1 MRVDE
6 VTSADGSR
14 IAVESVG
21 TGPGIVV
28 LHGAGISYR
37 EYRRLAKRL
46 ADRFTVHLYNRR
58 GRPDSPRLT
67 GTETVSTDVADL
79 AAVLQGTGAVNVF
92 GHSGGAFV
100 AMQAGLALPLERIGV
115 YDPAVAIAGC
125 DFPRAFV
132 DPFEDAVDDGD
143 DARAIAIMGRDVNR
157 DDLAAKLPFRL
168 QMLIVR
174 GYLHTP
180 IGRRMGELLPTIG
193 PEMRRILDNEG
204 PASNYAAI
212 DAQVLLAS
220 GARSAGYFHP
230 ICESLASAMPRAT
243 SIVIPR
249 SSHNAANIAPERFV
263 RPFAEFFSG

>member
-1 MRVDE
+1 MRVGD
-6 VTSADGSR
+6 VTSTDGSR

-46 ADRFTVHLYNRR
+46 SDRFTVHLYNRR
-58 GRPDSPRLT
+58 GRPDSARLT
-67 GTETVSTDVADL
+67 GTETVSTDVEDL
-79 AAVLQGTGAVNVF
+79 AAVLEGTGARNVF

-100 AMQAGLALPLERIGV
+100 GIQAGLTLEVERIAV

-132 DPFEDAVDDGD
+132 DPFEEAVHAGD
-143 DARAIAIMGRDVNR
+143 NARAIALMGRDVNR

-168 QMLIVR
+168 QTLIAR
-174 GYLHTP
+174 GYLQTP
-180 IGRRMGELLPTIG
+180 IGRRMGELLPTIE
-193 PEMRRILDNEG
+193 PELRRILDNEG
-204 PASNYAAI
+204 PATDYAAI
-212 DAQVLLAS
+212 DAEVLLAS
-220 GARSAGYFHP
+220 GARSARYFQP
-230 ICESLASAMPRAT
+230 ICESLAGALPRAT